1 MPNAKMLARELGV
14 ELAGL
19 TPANGVMLTRKDV
32 RAAQA
37 AALAAEQAL
46 PAPAA
51 APAKAEYEVLPM
63 TKTREV
69 IGRRM
74 LESVQNI
81 PAWQCTVN
89 INMEACMALKQS
101 YQEKRG
107 VKLSYN
113 DIMAKAIAV
122 ASRKFPLVNALCEGR
137 SEERRV
143 GKECRSR
150 WSPYH

>member
-19 TPANGVMLTRKDV
+19 APANGVMLTRKDV

-37 AALAAEQAL
+37 AALAAEQAR

-51 APAKAEYEVLPM
+51 APAEAEYEVLPM

-113 DIMAKAIAV
+113 DIMA
-122 ASRKFPLVNALCEGR
+122 
-137 SEERRV
+137 
-143 GKECRSR
+143 
-150 WSPYH
+150 